1 MSNLLKRKSRDS
13 QRCHRYERLLR
24 HIRVRTYEY
33 EDAGK
38 LEKAQRVIAKIKR
51 VCGAAWERRA
61 KRLEN
66 KMLERQIQ

>member
-1 MSNLLKRKSRDS
+1 MNNLLKRKIRDN
-13 QRCHRYERLLR
+13 RRVHKYERLLR

-38 LEKAQRVIAKIKR
+38 LEKAQRIIAKSKR
-51 VCGAAWERRA
+51 ICGPTWERRV

-66 KMLERQIQ
+66 KMLERRVQ